1 MSSKQTKYVVY
12 VSPREWGIV
21 EPLKTISDYI
31 RSKLKEKLG
40 EVSDHQIARMFPVL
54 EDFIQ
59 GRELKTTAIA
69 RIMGIFERHFG
80 FTSDEEK
87 EEVDE
92 AVARL
97 VDRLSIM
104 KDEEP
109 VKVFKLVRSLRVLLI
124 GFVRGRLSLPIA
136 VYEKQSEKVV

>member
-1 MSSKQTKYVVY
+1 VSSKQTKYVVY

-59 GRELKTTAIA
+59 GRELKTTASSEDNGYL
-69 RIMGIFERHFG
+69 RE
-80 FTSDEEK
+80 TL
-87 EEVDE
+87 
-92 AVARL
+92 RL
-97 VDRLSIM
+97 YKR
-104 KDEEP
+104 
-109 VKVFKLVRSLRVLLI
+109 
-124 GFVRGRLSLPIA
+124 
-136 VYEKQSEKVV
+136 

>member
-1 MSSKQTKYVVY
+1 
-12 VSPREWGIV
+12 
-21 EPLKTISDYI
+21 
-31 RSKLKEKLG
+31 
-40 EVSDHQIARMFPVL
+40 
-54 EDFIQ
+54 
-59 GRELKTTAIA
+59 
-69 RIMGIFERHFG
+69 MGIFERHFG